1 LEPVSIISIID
12 DDTSAR
18 VAARNLVRSL
28 GFTVH
33 TFASAEEFLRSAS
46 LKDSSCIISDV
57 QMPKIDGLQLQ
68 EMLAVR
74 GYKTPLI
81 LVTAF
86 PTESVE
92 RRALAAGA
100 ACFLS
105 KPLEANCVMRCIKQA
120 LASHDPDADPDGAH
134 R

>member
-1 LEPVSIISIID
+1 LEPTSIISIID

-18 VAARNLVRSL
+18 TAARNLVRSL
-28 GFTVH
+28 GFTVR
-33 TFASAEEFLRSAS
+33 TFASAEEFLQSAS
-46 LKDSSCIISDV
+46 LNDSSCIISDV
-57 QMPKIDGLQLQ
+57 QMPKIDGVQLQ
-68 EMLAVR
+68 ETLAAR
-74 GYKTPLI
+74 GFRTPVI

-86 PTESVE
+86 PTESVQ

-105 KPLEANCVMRCIKQA
+105 KPLEAHCVMRCIKQA
-120 LASHDPDADPDGAH
+120 LASRDPDADMDAAP